1 MIKRLFQLLFLI
13 IVIYAAKPW
22 WEGYV
27 SQYVDLS
34 FLDPVDARIEAMMDE
49 EKIESAVNYTKQS
62 AISVAAF
69 IAEKT
74 SNQNIPEHVKQPILE
89 TPKSGI
95 ISIHNIEVGASEAD
109 VLAELGRPVRNSVND
124 YGTEW
129 LTFHQNYNNFVMLS
143 YDSKR
148 RVNAIYTNDRLIS
161 SSIGIE
167 YGTPKEEVRA
177 AAGEPITEIRK
188 GTNIYKLQDNNGS
201 DVFYKDG
208 LYIYVFYDIHKDDT
222 VTAVQLVADSLE
234 RQKEAMYA
242 PKNEAMRKGFEM
254 QLFDLTNAARVR
266 HGRSVLEW
274 DELAAETARK
284 HSIDMAANGYFS
296 HENLQGQS
304 PFDRM
309 KEGGVKFLSA
319 GENLAYGQSSSIFAH
334 EGLMNS
340 KGHRDNILVRDYKF
354 LGTGVDFNSKEQP
367 FYTEN
372 FFSK

>member
-1 MIKRLFQLLFLI
+1 MIKRLFQLLFLV

-74 SNQNIPEHVKQPILE
+74 SNQTIPEHVKQPILE

-167 YGTPKEEVRA
+167 YGTPKADVRA

-188 GTNIYKLQDNNGS
+188 GTNIYKLQDDSGS

-208 LYIYVFYDIHKDDT
+208 LYVYVFYDIHKDDT

-234 RQKEAMYA
+234 RQKAAMYA
-242 PKNEAMRKGFEM
+242 PKNEALRKGFEM

-266 HGRSVLEW
+266 HGRSILEW

-284 HSIDMAANGYFS
+284 HSIDMAVNGYFS

>member
-1 MIKRLFQLLFLI
+1 MIKRLFQLLFLV

-74 SNQNIPEHVKQPILE
+74 SNQSVPEHVKQPILE

-167 YGTPKEEVRA
+167 YGTPKADVRA
-177 AAGEPITEIRK
+177 AAGEPIAEIRK
-188 GTNIYKLQDNNGS
+188 GTNIYKLQDDSGS

-208 LYIYVFYDIHKDDT
+208 LYVYVFYDIHKDDT

-234 RQKEAMYA
+234 RQKAAMYA
-242 PKNEAMRKGFEM
+242 PKNEALRKGFEM

-266 HGRSVLEW
+266 HGRSILEW

-284 HSIDMAANGYFS
+284 HSIDMAVNGYFS
-296 HENLQGQS
+296 HENLQGKS

-309 KEGGVKFLSA
+309 KDGGVKFLSA